1 MKGGCRSPGRATY
14 DNILKQLASQ
24 APEDFFAWLAHTL
37 RMEPAIIENSD
48 LPSELPTAP
57 RYADL
62 VWLIRIGE
70 ERAILH
76 IELQLEFDETMS
88 ERLLGYQARLIER
101 YHLPVISIVIWLKK
115 TKDIPTS
122 PAIWSWRGQEV
133 NRCVFQTIKL
143 WELPQEDILNAP
155 YPHLWPIA
163 GLMAKTTGESVARV
177 GQRIAKAPIE
187 EKLKSELIGFLDLL
201 AGIQLKAETVRAAFR
216 RHPVINELWE
226 HSSTAQELIAE
237 GRKEEALR
245 MTRVALEGRFGSPD
259 ETLLA
264 ALEQTDIATLEDI
277 ALDAALTIEQVRA
290 RVGLQQ

>member
-1 MKGGCRSPGRATY
+1 MARPTY

-24 APEDFFAWLAHTL
+24 APEGFFAWLAHTL
-37 RMEPAIIENSD
+37 RMEPAIIENRD

-57 RYADL
+57 RYADV
-62 VWLIRIGE
+62 VWLIRIE
-70 ERAILH
+70 AEHAILH

-115 TKDIPTS
+115 TRDIPTS
-122 PAIWSWRGQEV
+122 PAIWSWRGQEA

-163 GLMAKTTGESVARV
+163 GLMAKATGESVARV
-177 GQRIAKAPIE
+177 GQQIADTSLKE
-187 EKLKSELIGFLDLL
+187 GVKSELIGFLSLL
-201 AGIQLKAETVRAAFR
+201 ASIQLKAETIRAAFR
-216 RHPVINELWE
+216 RHPMINELWK
-226 HSSTAQELIAE
+226 HSSIAQELIAEGREE

-245 MTRVALEGRFGSPD
+245 MTRVALERRFGSLD

-264 ALEQTDIATLEDI
+264 ALEQADIATLEDI

-290 RVGLQQ
+290 RVGFQQ